1 MHGVLVVLL
10 VGALIICVTVLIH
23 ITGLIAINKL
33 ATRLSAPTR
42 ARRIHH
48 RFVAM
53 IAVALGL
60 FVVST
65 AEIWLWAGYF
75 LFLGVCG
82 DLEIALYLSTT
93 TYSTVGYGDVV
104 PMNGWRLLA
113 ALEGVTGFLMI
124 GWSTAF
130 LVTAGTRHG
139 PFRIGEHF

>member
-10 VGALIICVTVLIH
+10 AGALIICVTVLIH

-48 RFVAM
+48 RFAAMVA
-53 IAVALGL
+53 VVLGL

-65 AEIWLWAGYF
+65 AEIWLWAGCF
-75 LFLGVCG
+75 LLLGVSG

-139 PFRIGEHF
+139 PFRTGEHF